1 MPLLCLAA
9 LSTAQALS
17 TDREQPIEL
26 EADRG
31 WLNQHARSSVYEG
44 NVVLTQGSLR
54 LEGDR
59 LEIYYT
65 EDRRLRLAVIEGR
78 PARGRQLPAVGAEA
92 HEAEALRLEYH
103 AIEGRILL
111 IGTAV
116 VRQPLATIEA
126 DQIEYDTIKS
136 AIVARSKTPTGQD
149 GRSGPAEGK
158 RDEGRVKLTILPD
171 ADTFSR

>member
-1 MPLLCLAA
+1 M

-17 TDREQPIEL
+17 TDHEQPIEL

-65 EDRRLRLAVIEGR
+65 EDKRLRLAVLEGQ
-78 PARGRQLPAVGAEA
+78 PARGRQLPTVGAEA

-103 AIEGRILL
+103 AIKGRILL
-111 IGTAV
+111 IGRAM
-116 VRQPLATIEA
+116 VRQPLATMES
-126 DQIEYDTIKS
+126 DQIEYDIIKN
-136 AIVARSKTPTGQD
+136 AVVAHSSPPEERHG
-149 GRSGPAEGK
+149 GPAEEK
-158 RDEGRVKLTILPD
+158 RDEGRVKLTIQPE